1 MQDREQNLQEIWA
14 FTLGIAEII
23 SIYKNQYVHGVLVAQ
38 NKVSSERHY
47 ELDLL
52 DKTRPEK
59 NNLQG
64 HAVMN
69 QKSNLSTVISH
80 ASIISIF
87 SRPMLY
93 CPGGLQQWTTRR
105 QPNLSNPWFTLTFK
119 IK

>member
-14 FTLGIAEII
+14 FTLGIAEVT
-23 SIYKNQYVHGVLVAQ
+23 SIYKNQYVHRVLV
-38 NKVSSERHY
+38 VSSERHY

-52 DKTRPEK
+52 DKTRLEK

-69 QKSNLSTVISH
+69 QISNLSTVISH

-93 CPGGLQQWTTRR
+93 CPGGLQQGTTRCK
-105 QPNLSNPWFTLTFK
+105 PNLSNPWFTLTFK